1 MFNENVKGVFF
12 RIILK
17 PPFQD
22 IQLDNPEGYVI
33 RHIFHVQ
40 LKIFIFHG
48 VEVFFKEIN

>member
-1 MFNENVKGVFF
+1 MFNENVKGVFNLIF
-12 RIILK
+12 RIISK

-40 LKIFIFHG
+40 
-48 VEVFFKEIN
+48 